1 MEVNKDM
8 ESLYEEPQ
16 VQPGFPKRKK
26 SIWARVLTAA
36 LLVAVVFVSGLVGYA
51 YGYSQKPDVTTGP
64 VVVTTSETSSTAS
77 NLLVSLQNQIELVAD
92 RASDAVV
99 NIQTESISYDFWF
112 QAVPS
117 QGLGSGF
124 FISSDGYVLTNNHV
138 IEGARSITVITR
150 DGKRYTAKVV
160 GSDQLSDLAVL
171 KVDVS
176 GAKFLSFRSTDT
188 VKVGEFVVAIGN
200 PLGLSHSV
208 TFGVLSAKERSIQE
222 PNGALI
228 VDMLQTDAAINPGN
242 SGGPLLD
249 LSGKVVGINTA
260 ISTEGQGIGFAVSA
274 DTAVKVVNDLIQHG
288 YVRWAYLGVVTRDTS
303 TDDGVVVVDMD
314 ANGPAYK
321 AGVKVGDKIVSLDGQ
336 AVRNQQDLNS
346 LIRKRNPG
354 DKIVVTVNRSGQ
366 NLNITVTLGERPKS

>member
-1 MEVNKDM
+1 M

-16 VQPGFPKRKK
+16 VQPDFPKRKK

-354 DKIVVTVNRSGQ
+354 KKMVKPAQTRLLSSTIKAKLYTNM
-366 NLNITVTLGERPKS
+366 

>member
-1 MEVNKDM
+1 M

-16 VQPGFPKRKK
+16 VQPDFPKREK

-99 NIQTESISYDFWF
+99 NIQTESISYDLWF

-171 KVDVS
+171 KVDIS

-249 LSGKVVGINTA
+249 LNGKVVGINTA

>member
-1 MEVNKDM
+1 MEVNKRM
-8 ESLYEEPQ
+8 EGFYEEPQ
-16 VQPGFPKRKK
+16 LQPETPKKKK
-26 SIWARVLTAA
+26 SVWARVLTAL
-36 LLVAVVFVSGLVGYA
+36 LLVAVVFVSGLVGYV
-51 YGYSQKPDVTTGP
+51 YGYNQKPNVTTNP
-64 VVVTTSETSSTAS
+64 VVVTTSATSSTAS
-77 NLLVSLQNQIELVAD
+77 NAFISLQNQIELVAEQ
-92 RASDAVV
+92 ASDAVV
-99 NIQTESISYDFWF
+99 NIQTESITYDFWF

-124 FISSDGYVLTNNHV
+124 FISSDGYILTNNHV
-138 IEGARSITVITR
+138 VEGARSITVITR
-150 DGKRYTAKVV
+150 DGKRYSAKVV
-160 GSDQLSDLAVL
+160 GTDQLSDLAVL
-171 KVDVS
+171 KIDIT
-176 GAKFLSFRSTDT
+176 GAKYLSFRSTES

-249 LSGKVVGINTA
+249 LNGRVVGINTA

-274 DTAVKVVNDLIQHG
+274 DTAVKVINDLIQHG
-288 YVRWAYLGVVTRDTS
+288 YVRWAYLGVVTRETS

-314 ANGPAYK
+314 VNGPAYK
-321 AGVKVGDKIVSLDGQ
+321 AGLKTGDKIVALDGQ
-336 AVRNQQDLNS
+336 AVRNQQELNS

-354 DKIVVTVNRSGQ
+354 EKIVVTVNRSGQ
-366 NLNITVTLGERPKS
+366 NLDITVTLGERPKS

>member
-16 VQPGFPKRKK
+16 VQPDFPKRKK

-51 YGYSQKPDVTTGP
+51 YGYSQKPDVTAGP

-249 LSGKVVGINTA
+249 LNGKVVGINTA

>member
-16 VQPGFPKRKK
+16 VQPDFPKRKK